1 DEDVL
6 TGTGTVNKLT
16 ATLGNANDNGG
27 TVITP
32 KLNNINVL
40 DLTFTGSSSAGNVSN
55 NAVST
60 LDLQDATNVKEVS
73 VNRVTSV
80 SNVAAIENLQ
90 APLTTM
96 SINNTNANNTGVV
109 EFSFA
114 TDVLRGAS
122 AGTLN
127 LNNVQI
133 GSVNLG
139 ANASGITTSVA
150 TAGVANTGYETLTL
164 TSNGQSN
171 AVGSLNLPMDTGTD
185 GKVIITGKQNLTL
198 GGTSNVVNAANGTIE
213 SVNYNGGILQASGR
227 LSTVDAS
234 ALEGNLTIN
243 LGNGI
248 FTTSKADTS
257 GQVQNVTVTGGKGND
272 TFILA

>member
-40 DLTFTGSSSAGNVSN
+40 DLTFSGSSSAGNISN
-55 NAVST
+55 NAVTT

-73 VNRVTSV
+73 VNRITSV

-122 AGTLN
+122 AGTL
-127 LNNVQI
+127 
-133 GSVNLG
+133 
-139 ANASGITTSVA
+139 
-150 TAGVANTGYETLTL
+150 
-164 TSNGQSN
+164 
-171 AVGSLNLPMDTGTD
+171 
-185 GKVIITGKQNLTL
+185 
-198 GGTSNVVNAANGTIE
+198 
-213 SVNYNGGILQASGR
+213 
-227 LSTVDAS
+227 
-234 ALEGNLTIN
+234 
-243 LGNGI
+243 
-248 FTTSKADTS
+248 
-257 GQVQNVTVTGGKGND
+257 
-272 TFILA
+272 